1 MPAPTRRRLA
11 ALAVLSSTALAVPA
25 RAAPRVDVTAAT
37 CEADAAGIERRL
49 ANVIDP
55 AASRGLDAAVTLE
68 ANGADVRVTVATR
81 EDSRTQGE
89 TVFLVSSCEE
99 AVDAAVVVLS
109 LAFSAEAR
117 GERADAESRS
127 SERALATSPKS
138 DGPMLRVRFAAP
150 PPKLDES
157 PEEDAEGPATG
168 SSRVSLAAGVD
179 VGTLVTP
186 TAVIRAGIA
195 HGWPAL
201 ELRGTLSYGLLTEN
215 EREEGGWRDAIQRD
229 FGAAAASLCR
239 GFGASVRLTG
249 CAGGEVGLVRTLRR
263 LELDGV
269 QTLDEDELSPRFS
282 GVLAAVLSAPRGRIR
297 PELEVAGAAL
307 AFGRREGASAVAFRA
322 AAGAAVDF

>member
-49 ANVIDP
+49 ANVV
-55 AASRGLDAAVTLE
+55 AAEASRELDVAVTFE
-68 ANGADVRVTVATR
+68 ANGDDVRVTVATR

-99 AVDAAVVVLS
+99 AADAAVLVLS
-109 LAFSAEAR
+109 LAFSAEAS
-117 GERADAESRS
+117 GEEADAEARA

-138 DGPMLRVRFAAP
+138 DGPTLRVRFAAP

-157 PEEDAEGPATG
+157 PEGVAESRAPRA
-168 SSRVSLAAGVD
+168 SRVSLAAGVD

-186 TAVIRAGIA
+186 TAVVRAGIA
-195 HGWPAL
+195 HAWPAL
-201 ELRGTLSYGLLTEN
+201 ELRGALIYGLLTQN
-215 EREEGGWRDAIQRD
+215 ERVESGWRDDVQRD
-229 FGAAAASLCR
+229 FGAAAVSLCR

-263 LELDGV
+263 LQLDGV
-269 QTLDEDELSPRFS
+269 QTLDEDELSPRIS
-282 GVLAAVLSAPRGRIR
+282 GVLAAILSAPRGRIR
-297 PELEVAGAAL
+297 PELEVAGSAL